1 MATIFYGV
9 MGEGRGHAARARSM
23 TEQLRSRHRMVLY
36 SSHDALAFLRD
47 EYEDASDVEVR
58 EIPGVKFHYV
68 ENRLA
73 LRKTIGQGLSFW
85 WNRKKLSQS
94 IVEDIGRDQPSLIVS
109 DFEPLVA
116 RAAHQAGL
124 PVLSLD
130 HQHFLV
136 AYDLSGLP
144 WKYRWR
150 ARSMRLAVWM
160 FNIAEDQSVVSA
172 FYRPP
177 LRRGYEHM
185 IQVGPLLRSAIRGRQ
200 PKQGGYLLS
209 YLRRQTP
216 DRVVDMIASLPVP
229 SRIYGL
235 GQRPPMGNAEFY
247 AVDELSFT
255 EALVNCRGVVAA
267 AGNQLLGEALYLEKP
282 YFALPERK
290 HFEQCI
296 NAHFLKQLGGGGWA
310 RLEEVRQ
317 ADFDQFIADMPTY
330 HQNLQGRQEEFDGTT
345 AAAEAIESMLPG

>member
-9 MGEGRGHAARARSM
+9 MGEGRGHAARAYSM
-23 TEQLRSRHRMVLY
+23 TEALRSRHRIFLY
-36 SSHDALAFLRD
+36 SSHDALEFLRD
-47 EYEDASDVEVR
+47 KYADASDVVVR
-58 EIPGVKFHYV
+58 EIPGVKFHYAD
-68 ENRLA
+68 NRLA
-73 LRKTIGQGLSFW
+73 LTKTIGEGLKFW
-85 WNRKKLSQS
+85 WNRRRLAKPILD
-94 IVEDIGRDQPSLIVS
+94 DIEREQPSLVAS

-116 RAAHQAGL
+116 RAAHRAGL

-144 WKYRWR
+144 VRHRWR

-160 FNIAEDQSVVSA
+160 FNIAEHKSVVSA

-177 LRRGYEHM
+177 LRPGYEHM
-185 IQVGPLLRSAIRGRQ
+185 TQVGPLLRPAIRGRK
-200 PKQGGYLLS
+200 PTRGDYLLC
-209 YLRRQTP
+209 YFRRQTP
-216 DRVVDMIASLPVP
+216 ESVVKMIAGLPIAT
-229 SRIYGL
+229 RIYGL
-235 GQRPPMGNAEFY
+235 GQRPSLENAEFF

-255 EALVNCRGVVAA
+255 EALVHCQGVIAA

-282 YFALPERK
+282 FFALPEGK

-296 NAHFLKQLGGGGWA
+296 NAHFLKQLGGGEWA
-310 RLEEVRQ
+310 PLEEVRLSHLDKFL
-317 ADFDQFIADMPTY
+317 ANMPAY

-345 AAAEAIESMLPG
+345 AAAEAIEAMLPG